1 MVLLQDLSERLQ
13 AEDPEERQI
22 VSGVSWEGYE
32 SLLDELGDSLRYRV
46 TYLDGVIE
54 LVSPSRRHERNKSN
68 IGSLVEIY
76 CQEKRIPYFPL
87 GSTTLRKE
95 EKRGG
100 TEPDESYCIG
110 EDKEFPDIAIEV
122 VVSSGGL
129 DKLEVYKRLGVREV
143 WFFKKNKF
151 EIYGLRNE
159 RYEKIDRS
167 EVLPNLDMNVL
178 AQYAVAPNPLEA
190 ALEFR
195 ENSFPG

>member
-1 MVLLQDLSERLQ
+1 MVSLQDLSQRLQ

-54 LVSPSRRHERNKSN
+54 LVSPSRRHARNKSN

-87 GSTTLRKE
+87 GSTTFRKE

-100 TEPDESYCIG
+100 TEPDESYGIG

-129 DKLEVYKRLGVREV
+129 DKLEVYKPLGVREV
-143 WFFKKNKF
+143 WFFQKNKF
-151 EIYGLRNE
+151 
-159 RYEKIDRS
+159 
-167 EVLPNLDMNVL
+167 
-178 AQYAVAPNPLEA
+178 
-190 ALEFR
+190 
-195 ENSFPG
+195 